1 MKRSLRV
8 STVFTGAVA
17 CAAAL
22 TPTAQAAAVAPG
34 TTGRVTPD
42 IGAQPCPTT
51 GLVGN
56 VLVLHYTPS
65 EHHGPECFGGSGH
78 WYVGAGVKFASY
90 CVDSKSG
97 SLLVD
102 GRWQRFAPGLHH
114 LYGQSV
120 TSIYMNSNSADIG
133 TCYG

>member
-17 CAAAL
+17 CAAAM
-22 TPTAQAAAVAPG
+22 TPAAHAAVVAPG
-34 TTGRVTPD
+34 ATGRVTPD
-42 IGAQPCPTT
+42 IGASPCPN
-51 GLVGN
+51 GDLLGN

-65 EHHGPECFGGSGH
+65 EHHGPECFGGSGR
-78 WYVGAGVKFASY
+78 WYVGAGVRFASY
-90 CVDSKSG
+90 CATSKSG

-102 GRWQRFAPGLHH
+102 GRWQRFGPGLHH

-120 TSIYMNSNSADIG
+120 TSIYMNSNSADVGI
-133 TCYG
+133 CYG